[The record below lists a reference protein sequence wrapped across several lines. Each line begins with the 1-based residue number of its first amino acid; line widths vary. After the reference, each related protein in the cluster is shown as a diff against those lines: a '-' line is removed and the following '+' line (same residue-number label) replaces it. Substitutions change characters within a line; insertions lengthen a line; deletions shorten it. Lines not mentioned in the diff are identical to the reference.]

1 MVASSGKETNSW
13 FLLDRVPSKTCK
25 LNLWRNRYYDDIS
38 GNYAMLSSRIAKDS
52 GMGVL
57 AVDYRTTDSNN
68 PHRFPEAIHD
78 VIDGFEW
85 LKSMGASELYLYGA
99 CVFALESLPSRCW

>member
-1 MVASSGKETNSW
+1 
-13 FLLDRVPSKTCK
+13 
-25 LNLWRNRYYDDIS
+25 
-38 GNYAMLSSRIAKDS
+38 MLSSRIAKES

-68 PHRFPEAIHD
+68 PHRFPEAVHD

-85 LKSMGASELYLYGA
+85 LKSMGASELYLYGTY
-99 CVFALESLPSRCW
+99 VHQSLLTARQASVDER

>member
-1 MVASSGKETNSW
+1 
-13 FLLDRVPSKTCK
+13 
-25 LNLWRNRYYDDIS
+25 
-38 GNYAMLSSRIAKDS
+38 MLSSKIAKDS

-85 LKSMGASELYLYGA
+85 LKSMGASDLYFYGA
-99 CVFALESLPSRCW
+99 CVRYSCWTARQVNIGSTLIALDLFAMQAIARVRRKQFRPCSGWSTIDCKA